1 MNYFCS
7 RLPHLSPPVTKDING
22 LYLPDQC
29 IHKIIY
35 LYNLLLIKLKT
46 LSCATLAKFYSKFY
60 SKFSLYIFSELLS
73 ILVNLFLRENVCIA
87 T

>member
-7 RLPHLSPPVTKDING
+7 CLPHLSPPVTKDING

-46 LSCATLAKFYSKFY
+46 LSYATLAKFY